1 MANNHI
7 YYKALRPMLQSAAAK
22 PSPSSFNHYFNVLEG
37 NTNLQIDKFNYGA
50 YVEGNQEA
58 YVIDGIVDAIQQG
71 NLCEEDNILWLTEMY
86 KWLEI
91 SLLSPTIA
99 ETIHKKYINIE
110 IYIIKTLH
118 TLYKLSKNQYYFK
131 RKMDSNC
138 SEYITNLVLDYQEES
153 NNIIPMG
160 INQNNNPYMDMRN
173 SNNVGTIADAQ
184 APIQFAN
191 GNITNNYNR
200 IYPECKNPQTSNN
213 VTNQDFVT
221 DDDTEL
227 PW

>member
-1 MANNHI
+1 MANNYI

-37 NTNLQIDKFNYGA
+37 NTNLKIDKFNYGA

-58 YVIDGIVDAIQQG
+58 YVIEGIVDAIQQG
-71 NLCEEDNILWLTEMY
+71 NLSEEDNILWLTEMY

-91 SLLSPTIA
+91 SLLRPKIA
-99 ETIHKKYINIE
+99 ETIRRKYSNIE
-110 IYIIKTLH
+110 ISIISTLH
-118 TLYKLSKNQYYFK
+118 TLYKLSQNQYDFK
-131 RKMDSNC
+131 HKMYSTCEHIAD
-138 SEYITNLVLDYQEES
+138 LVLNYQEES

-160 INQNNNPYMDMRN
+160 SNQNNNPYMDMRN